1 MRRPRV
7 PAVALYAHT
16 IFVQLMLVNVLN
28 CLYDAISIIL
38 RKQVEKKALLDQ
50 LDVCLLA
57 VDELCDSGIVM
68 ECDPQAVVR

>member
-1 MRRPRV
+1 
-7 PAVALYAHT
+7 
-16 IFVQLMLVNVLN
+16 MLVNVLN

-57 VDELCDSGIVM
+57 VDEICDAGIVM
-68 ECDPQAVVR
+68 ECDAQAVVR